1 MIRACLGLWLLASC
15 VAQSQVV
22 VPEPSAPAR
31 AAFEAAYEAE
41 LLSDADLQVACL
53 QRAAALAPEWLLVQR
68 ALDVALVAQLRGPEV
83 WALRQAAL
91 TQAETPLNLY
101 LLGRLE
107 GAAGVA
113 RFERALQ
120 LDPQHAWSWHALG
133 VRASEAGKAGAALDY
148 SRRAFETAR
157 DPHERAAF
165 GIVWAERR
173 ARAGEPLQADAA
185 LDKLCAEL
193 DSARLQRDVRVAR
206 AQLAIGQLGSPLH
219 AQGLELACELL
230 GTTALLPAQ
239 AESLTELVLAWCTDA
254 DEEARVDYALARAER
269 VTVPAARA
277 VLERALA
284 ARAADRGEWESAL
297 AWEESAAARE
307 GVRLAGPEAR
317 LLRLR
322 AGRITEAFAERVQD
336 FAGMVAVES
345 AVSALI
351 EPARAAQAEPNAMNL
366 ARLAEACHAHG
377 LHAEGEVIARRL
389 RLLDED
395 LGQVWLQRA
404 LAGRATLASLRR
416 MAKQLDTPARTGVA
430 DTTPR
435 SIEAV
440 LEHMAHACAVP
451 LGQDPAQLA
460 AQWKASEREEHL
472 GFATVVEP
480 LPHAGHADLAAS
492 ARRWSRFVLVGDHA
506 GSIGPDVAV
515 LPLLVEAPIHGEH
528 LGVAWSGT
536 MSLCAAAE
544 VPPRAARMG
553 SAIAGAAVHKG
564 YWLDLDQVRPQYE
577 GWMNLWAKYPEADE
591 VRALLAQPLPLC
603 APHEPT
609 QFVPSLGGASR
620 LLLTVWLERGGGETL
635 SAPSF
640 AETASLS
647 MKHEE
652 GHLVDRARLLPLGRD
667 WLAAVRLLVRSGF
680 SARAL
685 QEELELRAELV
696 SWCTAVDPRI
706 AVAKT
711 LADAE
716 SGGNGTPHA
725 AAYRRLVQELLTLLG
740 TREDLSSVLDKRYPY
755 CMQLQRLSAAEL
767 RDCAFALAR
776 KLN

>member
-1 MIRACLGLWLLASC
+1 MIRACLGVWLLASC
-15 VAQSQVV
+15 VAQPRMV

-31 AAFEAAYEAE
+31 AALEAAYEAE
-41 LLSDADLQVACL
+41 LLADEDLQVAYL
-53 QRAAALAPEWLLVQR
+53 QRAATLAPEWLLAQR

-83 WALRQAAL
+83 WAARQAAL

-107 GAAGVA
+107 GTAGVA
-113 RFERALQ
+113 RFERALE

-133 VRASEAGKAGAALDY
+133 VRAGEAGKNGAALEY
-148 SRRAFETAR
+148 AQRAFETAR

-165 GIVWAERR
+165 GVVWAERL
-173 ARAGEPLQADAA
+173 ARAGESVQADAA
-185 LDKLCAEL
+185 LEKLCAEL
-193 DSARLQRDVRVAR
+193 SSARLQRDVRVVR
-206 AQLAIGQLGSPLH
+206 AQLAIGRLGTPLH
-219 AQGLELACELL
+219 EQGLELACELL
-230 GTTALLPAQ
+230 GTTPLLPAQ
-239 AESLTELVLAWCTDA
+239 AESLTELLLAWCTDE
-254 DEEARVDYALARAER
+254 DEGARVEYALARAER
-269 VTVPAARA
+269 VTLPATRA

-284 ARAADRGEWESAL
+284 TRAAARGEWDSAL
-297 AWEESAAARE
+297 AWAESAAERE

-322 AGRITEAFAERVQD
+322 AGRIAEAFEERAQD

-345 AVSALI
+345 ALAALV
-351 EPARAAQAEPNAMNL
+351 EPARAAQADPNATNL
-366 ARLAEACHAHG
+366 ARLAAACDAQG
-377 LHAEGEVIARRL
+377 LHAECEVLARRL
-389 RLLDED
+389 RLLDEEM
-395 LGQVWLQRA
+395 GQMWLERA
-404 LAGRATLASLRR
+404 LAGRTALASLRR
-416 MAKQLDTPARTGVA
+416 LAKQLDTPARAGA
-430 DTTPR
+430 PDTTPR
-435 SIEAV
+435 SIDGV

-451 LGQDPAQLA
+451 LEQDPAQLA
-460 AQWKASEREEHL
+460 AQWKASEREDHL

-480 LPHAGHADLAAS
+480 LQRAGQADLAAS

-515 LPLLVEAPIHGEH
+515 LPLLIEAPIQGEH

-544 VPPRAARMG
+544 VAPRAARMG

-564 YWLDLDQVRPQYE
+564 YWLDLDQVRPQHD
-577 GWMNLWAKYPEADE
+577 GWINLWAKYPDVDE
-591 VRALLAQPLPLC
+591 VRALLAQPLPAC
-603 APHEPT
+603 GPDGPT
-609 QFVPSLGGASR
+609 QFVPSLGGGSR
-620 LLLTVWLERGGGETL
+620 MLLAVWLERGGGESL
-635 SAPSF
+635 NAPTF
-640 AETASLS
+640 VETASLS

-667 WLAAVRLLVRSGF
+667 WLAALRLLVRSGF

-725 AAYRRLVQELLTLLG
+725 AAYRRLLQELLTLLG

-755 CMQLQRLSAAEL
+755 CMQLQRLSSAEL